1 MKIIAPDQRLAE
13 KGGAKILIVSPIV
26 RGLQMANENRARP
39 FTFNLTPVFDQ
50 SFAALLAARATRER
64 PAPKGVA
71 AGPEPLRRRS
81 NRKYWPHFQPED
93 AT

>member
-13 KGGAKILIVSPIV
+13 KGGAKILIVSLTV
-26 RGLQMANENRARP
+26 RGLQMANKARL

-50 SFAALLAARATRER
+50 SFAALLAARATGER